1 MKIKAKAF
9 LFDLNGTVIDDM
21 HYHAEAWFDILN
33 NDLQAGLTW
42 DEVKV
47 EMYGKNA

>member
-21 HYHAEAWFDILN
+21 HYHVVAWQNILN
-33 NDLQAGLTW
+33 RKNI
-42 DEVKV
+42 VKTELKQKYV
-47 EMYGKNA
+47 Q